1 MGAPETPT
9 TRLIVGLTGPE
20 MLKTKK
26 HAEQM
31 ESYKLRAERTLEFIR
46 GIVDVTPYDCRK
58 PISTSEGEDGTVIAT
73 FSEWRDGEEPKTL
86 LVQISVLSDPFG
98 PTITEEGVTALVVTK
113 ETESGGAAVN
123 KKREEK
129 GWNPLEVG
137 VVDLLMDG
145 GEKLSS
151 TELRRRAGEAAITG

>member
-1 MGAPETPT
+1 VGGTFDHLHLGHKLLLTCTAYMGAPETPT

-26 HAEQM
+26 HAEKI
-31 ESYKLRAERTLEFIR
+31 ESYKLRAEGALEFIR
-46 GIVDVTPYDCRK
+46 GI
-58 PISTSEGEDGTVIAT
+58 
-73 FSEWRDGEEPKTL
+73 PKTL
-86 LVQISVLSDPFG
+86 LVQISELRDPFG
-98 PTITEEGVTALVVTK
+98 PTITEEGITALVVTK

-129 GWNPLEVG
+129 GWDPLEVG

-151 TELRRRAGEAAITG
+151 TELRRRASEAATTG